1 MTGTTWFVVGFLALV
16 VVERAAATFSRRQ
29 LVAGEQRMQWSL
41 YALYGSYSLVV
52 GGALAEHLITRRP
65 LIPWVSVVGLLAY
78 LGSFVLRTVAIRTLR
93 EFWSLQIEIRS
104 EHRLIREG
112 VYSWLRHP
120 NYAAILLEVLSIP
133 LVVNAW
139 VTLALALATFV
150 PMLLYRTH
158 CEEAALVEK
167 FGERYRAYQREVG
180 KLVPKWSARR
190 RGPGSPDRDS

>member
-1 MTGTTWFVVGFLALV
+1 MGFLALV
-16 VVERAAATFSRRQ
+16 VVERASATFSRRQ

-52 GGALAEHLITRRP
+52 GGALVEHLITHRP
-65 LIPWVSVVGLLAY
+65 LILWVSAIGFVTY

-112 VYSWLRHP
+112 VYSCVRHP

-139 VTLALALATFV
+139 ITLALAVATFV

-180 KLVPKWSARR
+180 KLVPKWSAWR
-190 RGPGSPDRDS
+190 RGPGSSGRDS

>member
-1 MTGTTWFVVGFLALV
+1 
-16 VVERAAATFSRRQ
+16 
-29 LVAGEQRMQWSL
+29 MQWSL